1 MVDFFY
7 GARGAGAGNT
17 LYSGPRR
24 RDATA
29 VMSDRPSCGGVLP
42 PPLIYLVC
50 LLAGLGLDY
59 LWPAPV
65 LSQAVQ
71 YGVGASLIV
80 AGVLLFGLTLRV
92 FSRANTSINHHR
104 PTTTVI
110 TTGPFGLT
118 RNPVYGAMT
127 MLFIGIGTLID
138 GLWIL
143 AMVIP
148 AVVIVHFFVILKEE
162 AFLERE
168 FGDTYRHYKKTVRRW
183 I

>member
-1 MVDFFY
+1 LSTFIGVCGPDT
-7 GARGAGAGNT
+7 GNA
-17 LYSGPRR
+17 LYSGARQR
-24 RDATA
+24 NACV
-29 VMSDRPSCGGVLP
+29 VMTDQPSDRGVVP

-50 LLAGLGLDY
+50 LLVGLGLDY

-65 LSQAVQ
+65 LSPAVQ
-71 YGVGASLIV
+71 YGAGGVLIV
-80 AGVLLFGLTLRV
+80 ASVLLFGLTLRE
-92 FSRANTSINHHR
+92 FSRANTSINHRR
-104 PTTTVI
+104 PTTSVI

-127 MLFIGIGTLID
+127 MLFVGIASVID

-148 AVVIVHFFVILKEE
+148 AVLIVHFFVILKEE

-168 FGDTYRHYKKTVRRW
+168 FGDTYRRYKNSVRRW
-183 I
+183 F

>member
-1 MVDFFY
+1 MTDH
-7 GARGAGAGNT
+7 
-17 LYSGPRR
+17 
-24 RDATA
+24 
-29 VMSDRPSCGGVLP
+29 PSCGGVVP

-59 LWPAPV
+59 LWPVPV
-65 LSQAVQ
+65 LPQAMQ
-71 YGVGASLIV
+71 YGAGGVLTI
-80 AGVLLFGLTLRV
+80 AGVLLFGSTLKE
-92 FSRANTSINHHR
+92 FSRANTSVNHRR

-110 TTGPFGLT
+110 TRGPFRIT
-118 RNPVYGAMT
+118 RNPVYGSMT
-127 MLFIGIGTLID
+127 MLFIGIATLID

-148 AVVIVHFFVILKEE
+148 AVLIVHFIVILKEE

-168 FGDTYRHYKKTVRRW
+168 FGDTYRHYKKSVRRW